1 MPSKD
6 TYGSQPPL
14 ELVRQWLDH
23 GYWSDLEDTTKIE
36 LIDMVRTKFHI
47 AHYIK
52 IFLFLFM
59 PHFSL

>member
-23 GYWSDLEDTTKIE
+23 GYWSDLTDTTKVE
-36 LIDMVRTKFHI
+36 LVDMVSKDVKKKKNGGISTRLPT
-47 AHYIK
+47 
-52 IFLFLFM
+52 FL
-59 PHFSL
+59 